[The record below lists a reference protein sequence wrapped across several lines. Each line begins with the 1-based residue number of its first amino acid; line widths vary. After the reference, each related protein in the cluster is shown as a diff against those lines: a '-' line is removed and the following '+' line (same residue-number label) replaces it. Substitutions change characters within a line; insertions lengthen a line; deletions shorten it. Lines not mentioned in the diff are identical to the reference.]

1 MTTKIQECRHSS
13 PIYRICVQQG
23 IYNFNLIFEKGK
35 NIFKIK
41 LELRR
46 CSTFIFVVFQ
56 EFIKKKSCFLS
67 ESAYSYQRTKLIND
81 NICCIHSTVM
91 YSWKKYCHVYN
102 NDSNRQQYQPIYK
115 HMIHSYFMTSFVG
128 KNSS

>member
-46 CSTFIFVVFQ
+46 CSTFIFLVFQ
-56 EFIKKKSCFLS
+56 EFIKKKRCFLS
-67 ESAYSYQRTKLIND
+67 ESAYSYQRTKKVNFTKQ
-81 NICCIHSTVM
+81 NGGAS
-91 YSWKKYCHVYN
+91 KHVN
-102 NDSNRQQYQPIYK
+102 LPAPRSVE
-115 HMIHSYFMTSFVG
+115 TE
-128 KNSS
+128 